1 MVVPLLKTKKLMMFG
16 RKQTTVKKTI
26 SVMGGSLVI
35 GLLVL
40 LSLTQ
45 VFAAHPAAHVT
56 SYKSMLPKSPL
67 SGGVLMAQAIR
78 KGLVQRP
85 HISAS
90 GTHAA
95 PALVCSP
102 APCALPNVQAS
113 GGGSPVNED
122 PMAVSPDRKSVV

>member
-1 MVVPLLKTKKLMMFG
+1 MVASLNDGPLLKNQKTYNVW
-16 RKQTTVKKTI
+16 RKQTTVKKTF
-26 SVMGGSLVI
+26 SVMGGSLII

-45 VFAAHPAAHVT
+45 VFAAHPAAHLT
-56 SYKSMLPKSPL
+56 GHKSMLPKSPL
-67 SGGVLMAQAIR
+67 SSGVLMAQAIH
-78 KGLVQRP
+78 KGLVPRP

-113 GGGSPVNED
+113 AGGNPV
-122 PMAVSPDRKSVV
+122 